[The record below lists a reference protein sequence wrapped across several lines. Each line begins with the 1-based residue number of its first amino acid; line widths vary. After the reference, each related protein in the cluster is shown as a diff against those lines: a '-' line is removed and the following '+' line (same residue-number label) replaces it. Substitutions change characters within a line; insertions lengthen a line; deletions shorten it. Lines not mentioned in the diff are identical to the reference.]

1 MTTRSTSE
9 THHPSS
15 RVHGH
20 RRDPRGRDVPRQRIG
35 EVAVVIWL
43 IVAGIL
49 ALAGTIAYLAWPTEH
64 ADQVYP
70 CTCDRCWAE
79 HEAMGRGEWE

>member
-1 MTTRSTSE
+1 M
-9 THHPSS
+9 
-15 RVHGH
+15 
-20 RRDPRGRDVPRQRIG
+20 
-35 EVAVVIWL
+35 IWL